1 MLLVNKPGL
10 VNVRFS
16 ESKFL
21 LNVLHCVNVWDND
34 VPVAVVEND
43 LGSVCFSGQ
52 KVDVSVI

>member
-10 VNVRFS
+10 VNIRFS

-21 LNVLHCVNVWDND
+21 LNVLHSVNVWDND

-43 LGSVCFSGQ
+43 LGSVCFAR
-52 KVDVSVI
+52 